1 MIEFKKISY
10 SNTSSQIA
18 VAGVP
23 IFKQDDGKGA
33 AGCFSVLTNPVSVN
47 HNRSYLNTLPFVQ
60 LKKDIIQLMTASVK
74 IEGKYLNLIN
84 QICKLLNSGGDLMR
98 NMNMVLIMLQ
108 EYLPV
113 RNPTLLIRD
122 NIINKYF
129 IDLAP
134 EISEDDKN
142 QWNQRV
148 AAMPGD
154 PALMLQHE
162 MVLYP
167 DEPDYLSLPCS
178 NRLRESVAATIV
190 QPVIYQQHNLPLCI
204 LSLMVTDA
212 DPLNEISK
220 IVRFIADMLAVSMIA
235 RNFPVA
241 QIQDAYHEAIEVPRI
256 IDNIVGQ
263 SENMKNLA
271 EVIKKVA
278 ASKATVLIC
287 GESGTGK
294 ELLARSIHNNSLHRK
309 APFIGVNCAALSES
323 LLESELFGHEKGAYT
338 GAANS
343 RKGRFELAD
352 GGTLFLDEIGDTSV
366 SFQLKILRVL
376 QEGQFERLGGT
387 RTIHVDVRVVC
398 ATNINLEEAIAKGA
412 FREDLYYR
420 LNVIRLDVPP
430 LRDRP
435 EDIPL
440 LARYFLDKLN
450 QQANLNI
457 QVREEDLIR
466 LQGLKW
472 YGNIRELENII
483 HSAFLMQLDNYLN
496 FQDLKKSMPL
506 TQKRPLKPGV
516 PMPAM
521 QQPVDK
527 TDLEKEEVSM
537 IERALAN
544 SGGIQIKAAE
554 ILDISLRQLRY
565 RIKKYGIVV
574 RKIHYARQD

>member
-1 MIEFKKISY
+1 M
-10 SNTSSQIA
+10 T
-18 VAGVP
+18 
-23 IFKQDDGKGA
+23 
-33 AGCFSVLTNPVSVN
+33 VS
-47 HNRSYLNTLPFVQ
+47 
-60 LKKDIIQLMTASVK
+60 AK

-113 RNPTLLIRD
+113 RNPALLIRD

-134 EISEDDKN
+134 EISEDEKN
-142 QWNQRV
+142 QWNQKV
-148 AAMPGD
+148 AAMSGD

-167 DEPDYLSLPCS
+167 DEPDYLNLPCS
-178 NRLRESVAATIV
+178 NRLKENVVATIV

-204 LSLMVTDA
+204 LSLMVTES
-212 DPLNEISK
+212 DPLNEIGK
-220 IVRFIADMLAVSMIA
+220 IVHFIADMLAVSMIA

-241 QIQDAYHEAIEVPRI
+241 QIQDAYHEAIQVPRI

-263 SENMKNLA
+263 SENMKQLA
-271 EVIKKVA
+271 EIIKKVA

-294 ELLARSIHNNSLHRK
+294 ELLARAIHNNSLHRK

-338 GAANS
+338 GAANA

-366 SFQLKILRVL
+366 SFQIKILRVL

-387 RTIHVDVRVVC
+387 RTINVDVRVVC
-398 ATNINLEEAIAKGA
+398 ATNINLEEAIAAGT

-430 LRDRP
+430 LRDRL
-435 EDIPL
+435 EDVPI

-450 QQANLNI
+450 QQANSDI
-457 QVREEDLIR
+457 QVRDEDLIR
-466 LQGLKW
+466 LQSLKW
-472 YGNIRELENII
+472 YGNIRELENIV
-483 HSAFLMQLDNYLN
+483 HSAFLMQQNDHLH
-496 FQDLKKSMPL
+496 FQELPKSGAL
-506 TQKRPLKPGV
+506 TQKKAVKAKMPLFDP
-516 PMPAM
+516 
-521 QQPVDK
+521 QPLADK
-527 TDLEKEEVSM
+527 TVLEKEEISM
-537 IERALAN
+537 IEQALAN

-554 ILDISLRQLRY
+554 ILGISLRQLRY
-565 RIKKYGIVV
+565 RINKYGIVV
-574 RKIHYARQD
+574 RKIHYAKHD